1 MPTVTLANQHWTG
14 EWVNELRI
22 ERIKCIV
29 SEKKRES
36 CPLHRNGMKN
46 NGQLL
51 LLIGNLQELVNTNKQ
66 LK

>member
-29 SEKKRES
+29 SEKKR
-36 CPLHRNGMKN
+36 
-46 NGQLL
+46 
-51 LLIGNLQELVNTNKQ
+51 
-66 LK
+66 